1 MNRSTSGPTL
11 AKLLSKLK
19 VSNFDILRKHDI
31 PHSHA
36 ENIIINLDDDGPG
49 THWVA
54 LNKRHKLY
62 FDSYGR
68 PPPKEVPNGY
78 RYNRKTIEG
87 IKQEDCGQLCCLWLH
102 YVNHQS
108 PEAFFKLFKTLY

>member
-1 MNRSTSGPTL
+1 MNRSTSGTTL

-19 VSNFDILRKHDI
+19 VNDFEVLRKSDI

-36 ENIIINLDDDGPG
+36 NNIIINLDDDGPG

-54 LNKRHKLY
+54 MNKSHKLY

-68 PPPKEVPNGY
+68 PPPTEVPRGY
-78 RYNRKTIEG
+78 HYNQKIIEG
-87 IKQEDCGQLCCLWLH
+87 INQKDCGQLCCLWLH
-102 YVNHQS
+102 YVNHKS
-108 PEAFFKLFKTLY
+108 PEAFYSLFKSLY